1 MPKKEGIAENKIEAI
16 ERMSQSANITKA
28 AAKKALEALFA
39 GITESLVK
47 GQRTT
52 FVGFG
57 TFSVSA
63 RKAKKGRN
71 PQTGENITIPA
82 RVVPKFTPGAEL
94 KSAVG
99 GTTKK

>member
-1 MPKKEGIAENKIEAI
+1 MNKIEAI

-39 GITESLVK
+39 GITESLAN
-47 GQRTT
+47 GQKAT

-63 RKAKKGRN
+63 RKEKKGRN
-71 PQTGENITIPA
+71 PKTGKEITIPS

-99 GTTKK
+99 ATTKK